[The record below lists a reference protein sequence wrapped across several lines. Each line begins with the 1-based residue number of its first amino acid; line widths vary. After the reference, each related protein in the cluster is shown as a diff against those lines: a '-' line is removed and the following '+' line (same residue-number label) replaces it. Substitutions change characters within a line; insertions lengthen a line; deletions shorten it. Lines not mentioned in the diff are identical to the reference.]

1 MNTIF
6 NIDKLTTSSTFSLA
20 ISRDMSGTGFGGYL
34 TIGGIPDITN
44 SLINASSTFT
54 SAPWQPD
61 PNFVSFT
68 YTSYLISVSAVSWT
82 GGSDATSRL
91 YVVDSGTISIW
102 LPDADAAAINAQFNP
117 PARYSNGYY
126 FVECEAT
133 PPALSFTINDREFPI
148 SPLDMIWYDVE
159 SSKTCKS
166 AVQNGGTTNI
176 LGDPFF
182 RSVLAVFDWGT
193 QQMHLSPR
201 TYYDS

>member
-6 NIDKLTTSSTFSLA
+6 NLDKLTSLSMFSLA

-34 TIGGIPDITN
+34 TIGGVPDITN

-61 PNFVSFT
+61 PNFESFA

-82 GGSDATSRL
+82 GGSDTTSSL
-91 YVVDSGTISIW
+91 YIVDSGTISIK
-102 LPDADAAAINAQFNP
+102 LPDADAAAINNQFSP
-117 PARYSNGYY
+117 PARYLNGHYY
-126 FVECEAT
+126 VECGAT
-133 PPALSFTINDREFPI
+133 PPALSFTINGRKFPI

-159 SSKTCKS
+159 GSGACES
-166 AVQNGGTTNI
+166 AIQNGDTTNI

-182 RSVLAVFDWGT
+182 RSVLAVFDWGRE
-193 QQMHLSPR
+193 QMLLSPR
-201 TYYDS
+201 THYES